1 MNNPVTSATYIRSL
15 SYSLRRRLSDFL
27 DPQGRWRDV
36 IMSIRNPG
44 GEPRYSQHHVRG
56 DIERYKRPSICLSFY
71 LSIHPSI
78 LAPFH
83 PYFRRFEGLLAQ
95 GCSPTVELLN
105 DWGTTNSTVGELV
118 DILRQH
124 KLLAAAS
131 VLFPVEE
138 VLSVTEAQPVHPVIE
153 SELPTRLLTDRKT
166 DTTAVTSTLQGP
178 QARQEP
184 QKPEGPQTLQEPLM
198 LQEGPVAKE
207 SSHQTGG
214 GSGFSSFMY
223 SDLMEI
229 TGNFDDR
236 PMSDGGSRLGEGGFG
251 TVYKGLLNDK
261 PVAVKKLNPM
271 DDVSPDELHVQFY
284 QEIQTLKVLKHENLV
299 DMVGFS
305 CDGQHPCLVYAFMAN
320 GSLLDRL
327 ACMENSPPL
336 SWRQRCLIA
345 DGAARGLEYLHS
357 NHHVH
362 RDVKSANILLNEQFV
377 AKISDF
383 GLTRASAKR
392 TSTTMMT
399 ERIVG
404 TRAYMAPEALRG
416 EITPKSDVFSF
427 GVVLLEILSGLPPA
441 SENQEPQFLMEF
453 IYDIDDEDEEL
464 TLKDFMDKKM
474 SDWELN
480 QVETTY
486 SLAHNCLNDRKNK
499 RPVIKQVLSE
509 LKGVVKSL
517 SVDYQ
522 L

>member
-44 GEPRYSQHHVRG
+44 GEPRYSQHHVR
-56 DIERYKRPSICLSFY
+56 
-71 LSIHPSI
+71 
-78 LAPFH
+78 
-83 PYFRRFEGLLAQ
+83 RFEGLLAQ

-131 VLFPVEE
+131 VLFPGM
-138 VLSVTEAQPVHPVIE
+138 IC
-153 SELPTRLLTDRKT
+153 K
-166 DTTAVTSTLQGP
+166 STLCKKKKKNPRPYNQ
-178 QARQEP
+178 
-184 QKPEGPQTLQEPLM
+184 PLS
-198 LQEGPVAKE
+198 P
-207 SSHQTGG
+207 GG

>member
-1 MNNPVTSATYIRSL
+1 MCNSVTSATYIRNL
-15 SYSLRRRLSDFL
+15 SYSLRRKLSDFL
-27 DPQGRWRDV
+27 DPQDTWKDV
-36 IMSIRNPG
+36 IVSIRKPS
-44 GEPRYSQHHVRG
+44 GEARYSQHHVR
-56 DIERYKRPSICLSFY
+56 
-71 LSIHPSI
+71 
-78 LAPFH
+78 
-83 PYFRRFEGLLAQ
+83 RFEGLVAQ
-95 GCSPTVELLN
+95 GRSPTVELLN
-105 DWGTTNSTVGELV
+105 DWGTSNSTVGELV
-118 DILRQH
+118 DILRSH

-131 VLFPVEE
+131 VLLPAHTVEE
-138 VLSVTEAQPVHPVIE
+138 ASSAEAQPASPAVNAD
-153 SELPTRLLTDRKT
+153 SALPTRLLEERETQPPPD
-166 DTTAVTSTLQGP
+166 SPIP
-178 QARQEP
+178 QP
-184 QKPEGPQTLQEPLM
+184 QILQE
-198 LQEGPVAKE
+198 
-207 SSHQTGG
+207 TD
-214 GSGFSSFMY
+214 FSSFLY
-223 SDLMEI
+223 SELVEI

-261 PVAVKKLNPM
+261 PVAVKKLNQM
-271 DDVSPDELHVQFY
+271 DDIASDELQVQFY
-284 QEIQTLKVLKHENLV
+284 QEIRTLKALKHENLV

-327 ACMENSPPL
+327 ACWEDSPPL

-345 DGAARGLEYLHS
+345 EGTARGLEYLHC

-362 RDVKSANILLNEQFV
+362 RDVKSANILLDEKFV

-441 SENQEPQFLMEF
+441 SENREPQFLMEVR
-453 IYDIDDEDEEL
+453 YDIDDEDEEL
-464 TLKDFMDKKM
+464 TLEDFLDKKM
-474 SDWELN
+474 KDWELS

-486 SLAHNCLNDRKNK
+486 SLACNCLHDRKNR

-509 LKGVVKSL
+509 LKGVVKSISL
-517 SVDYQ
+517 DFQ